1 MPCMFVHTN
10 VEVADKADFLARCSS
25 ETAAALGK
33 PESYVMVKLTDTQPM
48 LFAGT
53 DAPLAFVELKSLGLT
68 TAQTAG
74 VSAMLCDFLQQELGI
89 DAGRIYIEFTAPER
103 AMFGWNGGTF

>member
-10 VEVADKADFLARCSS
+10 VAVTDKAAFLARCSS

-53 DAPLAFVELKSLGLT
+53 DAPLAFVELKSLGLM
-68 TAQTAG
+68 TARTADI
-74 VSAMLCDFLQQELGI
+74 SAALCGFLQQELDI
-89 DAGRIYIEFTAPER
+89 DAGRIYIEFAAPER
-103 AMFGWNGGTF
+103 AMFGWNGRTF